1 MSLHKLHNQKPRNSD
16 ASHWDSIGCGD
27 NDPRE
32 ICCCTCIPVMPATL
46 PARQALVA
54 TLRREVAR
62 LESTRPPEDEQPI
75 STGSRALD
83 RLLPAGGLRQGTLV
97 EYLSSGGGCGA
108 GTLALAAAREACQG
122 GRALIVVGTLR
133 VPSFESKS
141 STPGNGTPT
150 RRAGAPVPTTF
161 YPPAAAAWGID
172 LSRLVIL
179 RPAKEADAVW
189 ALDQALRCRG
199 VGAVFAECD
208 RLDVRDFRRLQL
220 AAEAGGTLGL
230 LLRPD
235 RLRGQPTWA
244 DVRLEV
250 RRSFRPSSFVL
261 HPSPAWRLHVELLR
275 CRGAAGGQ
283 SVVLE
288 LDETAGIWREATHDA
303 PHPLPVAAELA
314 DPTPAW
320 RA

>member
-1 MSLHKLHNQKPRNSD
+1 M
-16 ASHWDSIGCGD
+16 
-27 NDPRE
+27 
-32 ICCCTCIPVMPATL
+32 PVTL

-62 LESTRPPEDEQPI
+62 LEGVRPPGDDQPL
-75 STGSRALD
+75 STGSDALD
-83 RLLPAGGLRQGTLV
+83 RLLPAGGLKRGTLV
-97 EYLSSGGGCGA
+97 EYLSPGGGCGA
-108 GTLALAAAREACQG
+108 GTLALSAARESCRE
-122 GRALIVVGTLR
+122 GRALVVFG
-133 VPSFESKS
+133 
-141 STPGNGTPT
+141 GTP
-150 RRAGAPVPTTF
+150 TF

-179 RPAKEADAVW
+179 RPAKAADMVW

-199 VGAVFAECD
+199 VGAVWAACD

-244 DVRLEV
+244 DVQWEV
-250 RRSFRPSSFVL
+250 RSMKDEVRSRKHKPPAVFRPSSFVL
-261 HPSPAWRLHVELLR
+261 RPSSPWRLHVELLR
-275 CRGAAGGQ
+275 CRGAAGGA
-283 SVVLE
+283 SVILE
-288 LDETAGIWREATHDA
+288 LDESAGIWREAIHEA
-303 PHPLPVAAELA
+303 SHPLPVAAELA
-314 DPTPAW
+314 DPTAVW